1 MISTVGTLTD
11 LKGDDFWTKGVSWSC
26 KYCGCEDLKC
36 LWYVTKGQY
45 SFKGSFLCRN
55 CGKRFTVRV
64 PKTEDDKVSFAV
76 VIDSERLRALCK
88 YWFVDSDGKD
98 KCCMGSKIVSCEFQ
112 CRSIYN
118 GNYS

>member
-55 CGKRFTVRV
+55 CGKR
-64 PKTEDDKVSFAV
+64 KVEWV
-76 VIDSERLRALCK
+76 NI
-88 YWFVDSDGKD
+88 
-98 KCCMGSKIVSCEFQ
+98 IEFGQ
-112 CRSIYN
+112 N
-118 GNYS
+118 KKKEKKKK